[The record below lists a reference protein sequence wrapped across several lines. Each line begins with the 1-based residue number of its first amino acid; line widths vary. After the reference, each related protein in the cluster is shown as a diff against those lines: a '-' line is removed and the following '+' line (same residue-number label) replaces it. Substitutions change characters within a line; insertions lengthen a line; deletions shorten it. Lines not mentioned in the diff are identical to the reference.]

1 MVIFISLYVLGTH
14 ASTWWRRNL
23 RNVSCFGSQFSQILP
38 RVPHYTLA
46 FKIRHLD
53 TLINI
58 NVRGETFLRSGIAN
72 RFAMHN
78 FQSFFF
84 TKRQFDFFPLCLRTI
99 RNPRIFTRHYSWQK
113 LTLHRG
119 HKWDNIFL
127 LHSIRP
133 DTSYDI
139 AGPWPGP
146 KRWYENFRY

>member
-1 MVIFISLYVLGTH
+1 M
-14 ASTWWRRNL
+14 

-99 RNPRIFTRHYSWQK
+99 RNHK
-113 LTLHRG
+113 TLFMT
-119 HKWDNIFL
+119 KTDTAQ
-127 LHSIRP
+127 RP
-133 DTSYDI
+133 QVRQHFFYFILSALIQAMILPVPDRVLRDDTKFSDI
-139 AGPWPGP
+139 ILRKMNGTQTE
-146 KRWYENFRY
+146 KEK